1 MNQLLK
7 FTLALLG
14 TYRLAR
20 LLTGD
25 EDGPLWMIPRLHA
38 YTDQRRRQEQERGIE
53 YGPWASLD
61 EGLRC
66 PYCVGMWGALFM
78 ALLVRYPNPLGDWLL
93 WGLGIAGG
101 QALIQERKDYYEGL
115 QISGH

>member
-1 MNQLLK
+1 MNQPLK
-7 FTLALLG
+7 LILAILA

-20 LLTGD
+20 LIP
-25 EDGPLWMIPRLHA
+25 EEEGPLWIFPRLHD
-38 YTDQRRRQEQERGIE
+38 YTDRRRKEEQEQGIE

-66 PYCVGMWGALFM
+66 PYCVGVWAALF
-78 ALLVRYPNPLGDWLL
+78 LSILVRYPTPLGEWLL

-101 QALIQERKDYYEGL
+101 HVLLQERKDYYETL
-115 QISGH
+115 QTNGH